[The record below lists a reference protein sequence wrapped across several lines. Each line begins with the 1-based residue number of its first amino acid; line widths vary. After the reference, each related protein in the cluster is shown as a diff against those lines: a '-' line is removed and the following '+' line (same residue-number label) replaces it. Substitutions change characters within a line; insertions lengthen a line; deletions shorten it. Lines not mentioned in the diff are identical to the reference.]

1 MDPSLVNPAACSTT
15 LATLSAPQYSLS
27 EAIEQLYQYIYKYGD
42 ESSKQQAL
50 LCKIYYLCFH
60 DRYEEARDLLLMSKI
75 QDQISTMTIDTAV
88 WILRN
93 IHRRRSYSI
102 APLLNSVFVP
112 SAREIST
119 NARHLSLISAM

>member
-1 MDPSLVNPAACSTT
+1 MKDDDWTSFSIVETMDPSLVNPAACSTT

-88 WILRN
+88 WILEE
-93 IHRRRSYSI
+93 YS
-102 APLLNSVFVP
+102 
-112 SAREIST
+112 SA
-119 NARHLSLISAM
+119 